1 MVRIAGVWTLLALL
15 CCCASDSAAPDNP
28 SAKESAPPDEW
39 EIETFVAQ
47 SGLYY
52 MLTVSG
58 EWTQD
63 WDLRDPSVYDLHIRR
78 RLVPAATS
86 SEIST
91 QLMLGSEV
99 TVQQAF
105 SREKEIA
112 ERTLVSVVAPIE
124 VKTIFSGPDS
134 KLWGRQ
140 GSYCGTLRYGGEV
153 GAPACMLIAAVAF
166 RAHVVRLRGIA
177 VARSDRMMDFLTREQ
192 KAIVRSFTF
201 FDTPQPPL
209 AREHEIESDR
219 EEEP

>member
-1 MVRIAGVWTLLALL
+1 VIRVAGAWTLLALL
-15 CCCASDSAAPDNP
+15 CCCASDPTAPNTSPAKKPTP
-28 SAKESAPPDEW
+28 SEEW

-47 SGLYY
+47 SGLYF
-52 MLTVSG
+52 MMTVSG

-63 WDLRDPSVYDLHIRR
+63 WNLQGPSVGDLHIRR
-78 RLVPAATS
+78 RLIPVATS

-91 QLMLGSEV
+91 RLMSGSEV

-105 SREKEIA
+105 AREKEIA
-112 ERTLVSVVAPIE
+112 ETTLVSVVAPIE
-124 VKTIFSGPDS
+124 VNAIFSGPDG

-140 GSYCGTLRYGGEV
+140 GTYCGTLRYGGEV
-153 GAPACMLIAAVAF
+153 GVPACMLVAAVAF
-166 RAHVVRLRGIA
+166 REHVVSLRGIA

-201 FDTPQPPL
+201 FDTPQPPR
-209 AREHEIESDR
+209 APEHEIKSDR